1 MATIRQRKT
10 GSWEMRISRKSLAKP
25 ICLTFDTEGEARR
38 EASRIEK
45 LLDQGIIPAEYLE
58 EAAVFSTI
66 SDAIKMYRDTFSLS
80 SSSAK
85 LLDVLD
91 TRIGKTRVAAIDY
104 RWAEGWIADM
114 KRKHFL
120 KPTTIKH
127 YVGELSRCLTWLS
140 NRYPILFPDNP
151 LLRLPTR
158 YAAYSAKDQESARES
173 VGEEIFD
180 QERFRRLEPSEEARI
195 RAILSGQKPEGRQ
208 RAFQLPHREALL
220 CLFDVALESAMRL
233 REIYTL
239 RVDQISFANHT
250 IFVEKSKNG
259 RARRVPISS
268 VCESVLRD
276 YIGERQAGL
285 VFPWWDGIAEENNL
299 NRITYRLSRQ
309 FGRIFSAAKCDDLHF
324 HDLRHEAVS
333 RLYERTTFDSA
344 VIREFV
350 GHISQKAHERYMNLR
365 PAAFVEKMW

>member
-25 ICLTFDTEGEARR
+25 IYLTFDTEGEARR
-38 EASRIEK
+38 EASRIER
-45 LLDQGIIPAEYLE
+45 LLDQGIIPEEYLE
-58 EAAVFSTI
+58 GTTAFSTI
-66 SDAIKMYRDTFSLS
+66 SDAIRMYRDIVSLS

-85 LLDVLD
+85 LLDVLE
-91 TRIGKTRVAAIDY
+91 TRIGKTRVAAVDY

-114 KRKHFL
+114 KRKQFL

-140 NRYPILFPDNP
+140 NRYPNLFPDNP

-173 VGEEIFD
+173 VGKAIFD
-180 QERFRRLEPSEEARI
+180 QERFRRLEPSEETRI

-239 RVDQISFANHT
+239 RIDQVSFAKRT
-250 IFVEKSKNG
+250 IVVEKSKNG
-259 RARRVPISS
+259 RARQVLMSS
-268 VCESVLRD
+268 VCESALRD
-276 YIGERQAGL
+276 YIGERQGGL
-285 VFPWWDGIAEENNL
+285 VFPWWSGVEEENDL
-299 NRITYRLSRQ
+299 NKTTYRLSRQ
-309 FGRIFSAAKCDDLHF
+309 FGRIFNAAKCDDLHF
-324 HDLRHEAVS
+324 HDLRHEAIS
-333 RLYERTTFDSA
+333 RLYERTTIDSS
-344 VIREFV
+344 VIKQFV
-350 GHISQKAHERYMNLR
+350 GHISEKAHKRYMNLR
-365 PAAFVEKMW
+365 PAAFADRMW